1 MMGRLT
7 RAYSEPVTARRERE
21 RDDKY
26 FSKVIGKALDLIS
39 ILRASGTPLSLNEL
53 TCRLDLAKSSVFR
66 ILHTLEVAEYVD
78 RDAAGRY
85 VLAPELRPWGAGQV
99 RTRLVQ
105 LALPRIKELNREF
118 GETVSVAMRF
128 DNRLEVIATVE
139 SSQLIRMGN
148 TVGRILPPHASALG
162 KAITANQTDDVR
174 ERLVRSYGMHRFTE
188 HTIVDEMELRRE
200 FERVRTQGYGRD
212 LEESVLEGCCFAAPI
227 AGPDG
232 HALGAVSI
240 SAPKMRMRHDLRD
253 RLIAALRRTAD
264 GTSRDLRPAVR
275 GAARVS

>member
-7 RAYSEPVTARRERE
+7 RAYSEPATARRERD

-26 FSKVIGKALDLIS
+26 FSKVIGKALDLIA

-53 TCRLDLAKSSVFR
+53 TRRLDLAKSSVFR

-85 VLAPELRPWGAGQV
+85 VLAAELRPWGAGQV

-105 LALPRIKELNREF
+105 FVVPRIKELSREF

-128 DNRLEVIATVE
+128 DNRIEVIATVE
-139 SSQLIRMGN
+139 SFQLIRMGN

-162 KAITANQTDDVR
+162 KAITANQAEDVR
-174 ERLVRSYGMHRFTE
+174 EALVRSYGMHRFTE
-188 HTIVDEMELRRE
+188 HTIVDEMELKRE
-200 FERVRTQGYGRD
+200 YERVRAQGYSSD

-227 AGPDG
+227 AGPESG
-232 HALGAVSI
+232 ALGAISVST
-240 SAPKMRMRHDLRD
+240 PKMRMRDDLRE
-253 RLIAALRRTAD
+253 RFIAALCRTAEV
-264 GTSRDLRPAVR
+264 TSRDLRPA
-275 GAARVS
+275 ARASRLS